1 MCVHFLSITHWLL
14 YMFNMATTSEN
25 GLKCKLLLIQ
35 EKMDIINMV
44 DAT

>member
-1 MCVHFLSITHWLL
+1 
-14 YMFNMATTSEN
+14 MATTSET
-25 GLKCKLLLIQ
+25 GLKCKLLWIE